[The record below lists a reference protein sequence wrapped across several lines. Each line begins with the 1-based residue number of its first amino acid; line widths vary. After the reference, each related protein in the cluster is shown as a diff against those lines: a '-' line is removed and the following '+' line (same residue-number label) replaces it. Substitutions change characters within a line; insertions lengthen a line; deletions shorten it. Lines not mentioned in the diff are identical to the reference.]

1 MATHSFKDTIAK
13 TENAAPA
20 EAPEKALAPLAQASP
35 AIVSEDSDMEGEI
48 SRSDIRLP
56 RVNIVQK
63 VGALS
68 NLFGPGSILFNK
80 EVVLSNGK
88 SPVEIIPLR
97 LKKVYQQD
105 LPYGSEETALV
116 FERAEEVRAAGG
128 SMQWG
133 DDNYFTE
140 VAHVQVA
147 VVRPDD
153 CPEEL
158 EVMFPFEHAGKV
170 YGCAMWTLKGSGFT
184 TAGRTLIT
192 ARTTLL
198 REGLHTGRFM
208 LSTELKNNAKNSW
221 YAPVLK
227 FAGRNDAEASSF
239 FAGLK

>member
-20 EAPEKALAPLAQASP
+20 EAPEKALAPVAPASP

-48 SRSDIRLP
+48 SRSNIRLP
-56 RVNIVQK
+56 RINIVQK
-63 VGALS
+63 VGDLS

-80 EVVLSNGK
+80 EVILSDGK
-88 SPVEIIPLR
+88 TPVEIVPLR

-105 LPYGSEETALV
+105 LAYGSDDTPLT
-116 FERAEEVRAAGG
+116 FELAEEVIAAGG
-128 SMQWG
+128 SLHRN
-133 DDNYFTE
+133 DDNYFAE

-147 VVRPDD
+147 VARPDD

-158 EVMFPFEHAGKV
+158 EAMFPFEFGDKV
-170 YGCAMWTLKGSGFT
+170 YGCAMWTLKSSGFT
-184 TAGRTLIT
+184 AAAVPLIT

-198 REGLHTGRFM
+198 RGGLHTGRFM
-208 LSTELKNNAKNSW
+208 LSSLLKNNMKNSW
-221 YAPVLK
+221 YVPVLK

>member
-13 TENAAPA
+13 TA
-20 EAPEKALAPLAQASP
+20 EATPAPKKALAPVAPASP
-35 AIVSEDSDMEGEI
+35 AIVTEDTDLEGEI

-56 RVNIVQK
+56 RINIVQK
-63 VGALS
+63 VGQLS

-88 SPVEIIPLR
+88 TPVEIVPLR

-105 LPYGSEETALV
+105 LAYGSEETALV

-128 SMQWG
+128 SLQWG

-158 EVMFPFEHAGKV
+158 EALFPFEHGDKV

-184 TAGRTLIT
+184 SAGRTLIT
-192 ARTTLL
+192 ARTALL
-198 REGLHTGRFM
+198 RDGLHTGRFM

-227 FAGRNDAEASSF
+227 FAGRNTEEASSF